1 MQYQAES
8 LQKAVSDRE
17 QAAIRLSH
25 LKQDLDSR
33 ELFLTPIGDAYK
45 ALGPNDTDRK
55 NACKRLIDS
64 DELCKKQIAEIRAL
78 ELSLADLNA
87 VIAAVEVARRAEE
100 WDITRELAQS
110 LKVFAGHNPGTQAAQ
125 VSVVDAAR
133 TLGAQA
139 VEDQAYLEFS
149 SPPVQSNPTS
159 TMLDHITD
167 NNDYRGLGESV
178 PAAQWWN
185 DNDIPF

>member
-8 LQKAVSDRE
+8 LQKAVGDRE

-45 ALGPNDTDRK
+45 ALGPNDSDRK

-87 VIAAVEVARRAEE
+87 VIAAVEVSRRAEE

-110 LKVFAGHNPGTQAAQ
+110 LKVFAGHNPGPQAAQ
-125 VSVVDAAR
+125 TSMVDAAR
-133 TLGAQA
+133 SLGAQA
-139 VEDQAYLEFS
+139 VEDFEFS
-149 SPPVQSNPTS
+149 SPPVLSNPTS
-159 TMLDHITD
+159 TMLEHITD

-178 PAAQWWN
+178 PSAQWWN